1 MKKLNF
7 LLLLFSIIKNILSN
21 EILDL
26 NVYKN
31 FTDFPDESNSSISF
45 DFTIN
50 QTIIQTYN
58 KIQLN
63 FYNENN
69 QYKHLITLN
78 ITSKESNLTIFQNAS
93 QFICYDFSEITKET
107 TFTLNIKNL
116 GLSISNYKRYVMISL
131 YKNDYEEIKYND
143 NKTNIFKPYL
153 FPFSYRYYNYK
164 LNLYDYQVN
173 EQNYLLI
180 DLRMGSE
187 FMMNYTIINS
197 YIYDNYNN
205 KIKFPIEINEFL
217 VYVYF
222 KKIDDINIDNQ
233 YLFVNIEMNFD
244 KTFEV
249 FLPYQIR
256 IISFSP
262 MFNIKKGENGL
273 FGRIQSQEISDI
285 QPSLFFNFQEY
296 LNNNINNNIKKYN
309 NNNNLDLSLLYY
321 IDNGEFNNIIDGDII
336 IIDENT
342 GNYIINKKI
351 IEIPPEQ
358 VYSQHL
364 YIIPLNTTNSKNII
378 FTFTSYSS
386 NIIFYYQFLPTSKI
400 YSNFGLRPSKSVNID
415 MQLCDESP
423 IFYIGENEGTD
434 QKVLSIKSLEGLLE
448 DNIQIYYKNSLPK
461 YYDLSDTMILPND
474 SKKYEINNIK
484 YFVVNDNYDLM
495 NITCKIPT
503 LIKLQ
508 FIEQFVPYYLE
519 SDKNYIFTVKGSNNL
534 KLPFINQNHTDF
546 YLYFTTSYTY
556 NHSDIFVT
564 IFDKNY
570 TFNENKNL
578 FVKLLNLNIS
588 ESETI
593 INIQSNL
600 DNESIIELKIK
611 SSVDERNYKELI
623 NDNYNINDS
632 NIYFLL
638 KNNSDYSK
646 VKITIENII
655 NDFYIQFNSFKN
667 KDEINYLSSVY
678 NSYDYD
684 FYLFDSL
691 KNYGLISLEINNPY
705 LRAIEKNK
713 NDNINE
719 DVDLYYY
726 FALSTSNINM
736 NLNYIINIE
745 YVKNNYDENST
756 LINLN
761 EIGLVNYVNNSI
773 LNIDKIND
781 KKILV
786 YFKSNNL
793 SEKDEIQIKHFNDI
807 LYSYKFNENKIYDIT
822 KLINKYKKG
831 VYVSYLKN
839 EKNKL
844 NINENTLEISF
855 DYLQNE
861 TNFDKIFNY
870 INDFN
875 SMKYNISFDS
885 KDKII
890 KWDNISTY
898 NFNNIMN
905 KENILYNIYIIRKDY
920 KYINLIENDGFLY
933 EIMKTNYSDANNVF
947 IFNSTKNNINFD
959 NIGTFKV
966 IIIADLNNPINM
978 RIQYKP
984 IEFSN
989 KSKSKYLIIK
999 IIFIIIFVLIII
1011 IIVYYVIVYFKNKNI
1026 KNIFNKDFD
1035 SNKKNKLIDF
1045 SFEDENNENNSN

>member
-63 FYNENN
+63 FYNQNN

-273 FGRIQSQEISDI
+273 FGRIQSQEMSDI

-556 NHSDIFVT
+556 NHSDINVT

-588 ESETI
+588 ESEAI

-713 NDNINE
+713 NDNI
-719 DVDLYYY
+719 DLYYY

-831 VYVSYLKN
+831 VYVSYFKN

-898 NFNNIMN
+898 NFNSIMN

-933 EIMKTNYSDANNVF
+933 EIMKTNYSDANNLF